1 MKTAIIGAGMGGLA
15 SAVELAAEGHEVVVY
30 EMGDRPGGKVGVAS
44 HDGVTFDTG
53 PSVLTMTD
61 VLAEIFRAAGTT
73 LADEVTLVEADRSFR
88 YLYPDGVA
96 LEIYHDLERTLES
109 VGETLGGEARDEFD
123 DYLRYAQ
130 RIWEAAAPNFI
141 FTEAPTI
148 GSMVGLGLRKM
159 RAVRDIDPMSKMW
172 PAITSRVDSRH
183 LRWLLARYATY
194 VGSDPRQA
202 PATLNCI
209 GWLELGGGTWGVEGG
224 MHSVA
229 EALEGV
235 ARRRGAEFRYE
246 TPVRRIV
253 QRDGAVAGV
262 ETDDGVDRCDAVVA
276 NAGVAHL
283 VDDLLDGAS
292 GAVDTPDEWSM
303 SGWTAVLRARRRPE
317 TERPPHTVLFP
328 ENYLEEFADIF
339 DRGRP
344 PVAPT
349 VYLCAQE
356 KAHGREG
363 WAGEEPIFAMVN
375 APVESGGSTEPLV
388 WEGLR
393 EQVLRRLVEAELIE
407 ESDEI
412 VWERT
417 PTDLAERFP
426 GSRGAIYGAS
436 SNSRFSAFQRPANT
450 VREIPGLYLAGG
462 SAHPGGGVPMCL
474 QSGRLAAGAAKQ
486 RSGEAAK
493 Q

>member
-1 MKTAIIGAGMGGLA
+1 MKTAVIGAGMGGLA

-30 EMGDRPGGKVGVAS
+30 EIGGEPGGKVGVAS
-44 HDGVTFDTG
+44 RDGVTFDTG

-61 VLAEIFRAAGTT
+61 VLAEIFEAAGTT
-73 LADEVTLVEADRSFR
+73 LDGEVSLIESERSFQYR
-88 YLYPDGVA
+88 YPDGVV
-96 LEIYHDLERTLES
+96 LDIYHDLDRTLES
-109 VGETLGGEARDEFD
+109 VGETLGSEARDEFD

-141 FTEAPTI
+141 FAEAPTI

-159 RAVRDIDPMSKMW
+159 RAVRDIDPMSTMW

-224 MHSVA
+224 MHAVA
-229 EALEGV
+229 EALERV
-235 ARRRGAEFRYE
+235 ARRHGAEFRYE
-246 TPVRRIV
+246 TPVRRIA
-253 QRDGAVAGV
+253 RREGAVAGV
-262 ETDDGVDRCDAVVA
+262 ETDEGVETCDAVVA

-283 VDDLLDGAS
+283 VDDLLDGQA
-292 GAVDTPDEWSM
+292 GAVDTPDERSM
-303 SGWTAVLRARRRPE
+303 SGWTAVLRARRRQE

-328 ENYLEEFADIF
+328 EDYLEEFADIF

-344 PVAPT
+344 PAAPT

-363 WAGEEPIFAMVN
+363 WAEEEPLFAMVN
-375 APVESGGSTEPLV
+375 APPEGADPTDPTV
-388 WEGLR
+388 WKGLR
-393 EQVLRRLVEAELIE
+393 QQVLERLRGAGLIA
-407 ESDEI
+407 ESDAI

-417 PTDLAERFP
+417 PTDLAARFP

-436 SNSRFSAFQRPANT
+436 SNSRFAAFQRPANT
-450 VREIPGLYLAGG
+450 VEQVPGLYLAGG

-474 QSGRLAAGAAKQ
+474 QSGRLAA
-486 RSGEAAK
+486 EAAK
-493 Q
+493 RQSGKAAKR